1 MDLSIRWLKD
11 YVDIGDI
18 SMRDFSEAMSMS
30 GSKVEGWTTEFE
42 DVKNALMEIE
52 VNGLTVS
59 QVMGCGAQR
68 GYKKLVRGPEVDVG
82 MQPKI
87 KFEIVVSSEEWEKKT
102 IDAIQKAAYTGEV
115 GDGKIFSYEIRTA
128 MKIRTKESGYDALN

>member
-1 MDLSIRWLKD
+1 MIK
-11 YVDIGDI
+11 I
-18 SMRDFSEAMSMS
+18 EAIVREE
-30 GSKVEGWTTEFE
+30 KFE
-42 DVKNALMEIE
+42 DVKAALDAIE

-59 QVMGCGAQR
+59 QVMGVGIQR
-68 GYKKLVRGPEVDVG
+68 GYKEVVRGLEVDMQ

-102 IDAIQKAAYTGEV
+102 IEAIQKAAYTGET

-128 MKIRTKESGYDALN
+128 YKIRTKETGYDAIQASD